1 MKKDAHKTIKP
12 NRRAGLI
19 VFGSII
25 ALVAIAFFVPI
36 IIGDGT
42 EKFSGK
48 MKAAA
53 KAELRSVPKL
63 KDGVQR
69 ATSGTILYHVEDVY
83 KTPAEVA
90 KSWCGSIYNPD
101 EDYYSVVISE
111 RTIFGIKTNEFTRHD
126 ACILL

>member
-1 MKKDAHKTIKP
+1 MKKNTPEAARS
-12 NRRAGLI
+12 NRRVGLI
-19 VFGSII
+19 VCGAII
-25 ALVAIAFFVPI
+25 GVTTIAFFVPM

-53 KAELRSVPKL
+53 KAELRSVPTL
-63 KDGVQR
+63 KDGVQK
-69 ATSGTILYHVEDVY
+69 ATSGTILYRAEDVY
-83 KTPAEVA
+83 KTPAEIA
-90 KSWCGSIYNPD
+90 KSWCGNTYNPE
-101 EDYYSVVISE
+101 EDYYSIVISE